1 MNARRAAIVL
11 GLLAVASVARADVA
25 FGVHDVATIF
35 FIDKS
40 DDHNRVDYGIHLDES
55 CRPANGSPM
64 EVYWRE
70 FEGSSAGHVTHGL
83 NLFEG
88 PVYGVGS
95 QRVSETR
102 PDGVTMEIEIRALS
116 SRHLHIDT
124 QRTEH
129 GCVAHA
135 RMTIGG
141 TEARLHHVHLTLGD
155 GPGSLR
161 YADIYGTTVS
171 GGASVTEHVVH

>member
-1 MNARRAAIVL
+1 MSARRSAIVL
-11 GLLAVASVARADVA
+11 GLLAIASVAHADVN
-25 FGVHDVATIF
+25 FGVNDVATVF

-40 DDHNRVDYGIHLDES
+40 DDHNRVDYGIHLDAS
-55 CRPANGSPM
+55 CHPTSGSPM

-70 FEGSSAGHVTHGL
+70 FEGGRGGHVTHGL

-95 QRVSETR
+95 QRVTETR
-102 PDGVTMEIEIRALS
+102 PDGVTMDIDIRALS
-116 SRHLHIDT
+116 SRHLHVDT
-124 QRTEH
+124 QRTEN

-135 RMTIGG
+135 RMTIDG

-161 YADIYGTTVS
+161 FADIYGTAVT